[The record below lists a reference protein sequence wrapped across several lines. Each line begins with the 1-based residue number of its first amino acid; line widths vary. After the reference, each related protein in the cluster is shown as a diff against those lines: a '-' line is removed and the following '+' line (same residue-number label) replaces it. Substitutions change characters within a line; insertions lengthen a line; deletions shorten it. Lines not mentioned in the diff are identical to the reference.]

1 MAHDARHKPLE
12 TQRMNKDCFATAI
25 VVTTSVLIS
34 GLLAKDAV
42 SQPSDPAAPPA
53 AVKPVEVR
61 KLDDV
66 LEPIR
71 LQYKLPAL
79 AAAVVKN
86 DRLISLGAVGVRRTD
101 NKDSVTSNDS
111 FHLGSCTKAMTA
123 TLCAIL
129 VQQGKLKW
137 DSTIGEVFADQRDKI
152 KPEWHKVTLEQL
164 LRHRSGLPDDTVPDA
179 TFLRVRALSGP
190 MLKQRRQFIELVLSQ
205 NQTTAPGVKYQYS
218 NAGYVLAGAMCE
230 RVTGKTW
237 EDLMREMLFKPLAMT
252 TAGFGP
258 PGSAKAVDQPCGHF
272 ESGEKLAPMPP
283 GSPLADNPAVMGP
296 CGTVHC
302 SLPDWA
308 KFAALHLR
316 GEKGKDPLLPD
327 EVFRKLHTPTDGDYA
342 YGWIVTKR
350 GWAGGT
356 VLTHSGSNTLWLA
369 VIWVAPKL
377 DTAYLAATN
386 VGPNKG
392 FEACDDAIGK
402 LIAASKEK
410 NHP

>member
-1 MAHDARHKPLE
+1 
-12 TQRMNKDCFATAI
+12 MNKALFVATIA
-25 VVTTSVLIS
+25 VTSSVLITE
-34 GLLAKDAV
+34 LLAKDAV
-42 SQPSDPAAPPA
+42 SQPANPAPPPA
-53 AVKPVEVR
+53 AAESVEVQ

-79 AAAVVKN
+79 AAAMVKN
-86 DRLISLGAVGVRRTD
+86 DRLVSLGAVGVRRTD
-101 NKDSVTSNDS
+101 KKDVVTSGDL

-137 DSTIGEVFADQRDKI
+137 DSKIGEVFADQRDKI
-152 KPEWHKVTLEQL
+152 KPEWHKVTLDQL

-190 MLKQRRQFIELVLSQ
+190 MLKQRRQFVELVLSQ
-205 NQTTAPGVKYQYS
+205 NQTTVPGAKYQYS

-237 EDLMREMLFKPLAMT
+237 EGLMREMLFKPLAMT

-283 GSPLADNPAVMGP
+283 ESPFADNPAVMGP

-308 KFAALHLR
+308 KFVALHLR
-316 GEKGKDPLLPD
+316 GEKGKDPLLPA

-386 VGPNKG
+386 VGPSKG
-392 FEACDDAIGK
+392 FKACDEAISK
-402 LIAASKEK
+402 LITTSKDK